1 MDTGDSCTLIGM
13 VSVRDDANWAR
24 SHPTPL
30 PAVKAIR
37 VRDDKLVADRA
48 LEHGGSV
55 AISTTRPFVSFPILR
70 EKKKKKHIKQSLL
83 LMSRYRNKLAYLG
96 EREREK
102 MQQRTNERNERTNPL
117 SAIK

>member
-96 EREREK
+96 EREKENAT
-102 MQQRTNERNERTNPL
+102 TNERKKRKDQSP
-117 SAIK
+117 

>member
-48 LEHGGSV
+48 LEHGGSI

-70 EKKKKKHIKQSLL
+70 EKKKTKTHKTIIIVNVKI
-83 LMSRYRNKLAYLG
+83 
-96 EREREK
+96 
-102 MQQRTNERNERTNPL
+102 P
-117 SAIK
+117 